1 MNILSTSKFR
11 AGLFAAVLAVAPLSP
26 ALHAQDVGMIGKM
39 NVPFAFETTSGHHFN
54 PGVYSIRM
62 DSPHTMLIRGDSDSA
77 LTMAAIEDNGQP
89 AKNGKAT
96 FRRYGSQYFLSEI
109 TVAGRSRRRSRWPRR
124 QLHPRTWNW
133 LCWEQPA
140 RAVGSGT
147 QTARLRTSRHLG
159 FCTFNGP
166 SEPSRFQSC
175 PN

>member
-109 TVAGRSRRRSRWPRR
+109 TVAGRSRRIHIANSKAETQVKMAAATTPPTNVE
-124 QLHPRTWNW
+124 LA
-133 LCWEQPA
+133 LL
-140 RAVGSGT
+140 GT
-147 QTARLRTSRHLG
+147 TR
-159 FCTFNGP
+159 
-166 SEPSRFQSC
+166 
-175 PN
+175 